1 MITPITRWTKIRV
14 SVFGVGFAVL
24 FTLVARR
31 AYRLQVGDESAR
43 LRGLAE
49 EQYLREVELP
59 PRRGRILDREGGE
72 LASTADVDSVF
83 CNPRQL
89 PDPQGAA
96 RSLAKVL
103 GMDGKEL
110 KELSARLAQRR
121 FFAWVKRK
129 VTPEEADAVRALEL
143 PGLGFTREPRR
154 FYPNRTLAATVMGH
168 AGLDGRGQEG
178 VELALD
184 RHLRGQNSS
193 LQGVRDALG
202 RELFLDGMGES
213 ADGAGSDVTLTID
226 RYLTF
231 VTEQAIADAQAR
243 HHAKAVV
250 AIVMDPRNG
259 EVLAMA
265 STPSYNP
272 NDPSTAVERAARN
285 RAITDAF
292 EPGSTMK
299 TFTIAAALDA
309 RAVRPTDQ
317 FDCMMGRLT
326 VGKYTIHDTHPH
338 GALTVA
344 EIFKFSSNI
353 GATKVARRLGRER
366 FADAL
371 GRFGFGRPTGVGLP
385 GERAG
390 LLRPVDKWGD
400 IGFANVS
407 FGQGLTVTPLQVV
420 AAMSAIAAGGVYH
433 PPRIITRV
441 VRRDGSE
448 EPLPER
454 PAVRVISE
462 RAAAEMTTIMEGV
475 TQVGGTARAAAVDGY
490 VVAGKTGTAQ
500 KVSGGHYDASKW
512 VSSFI
517 GFVPAEAPRVAITVM
532 VDEPQG
538 AHLGGAVA
546 APIFKEIA
554 EQALRYLH
562 VPPSPALLALA
573 QTQAKKAAGTP
584 APGGVASAPASAKA
598 GVEPAAPR
606 GAVSAVAPGESDEDE
621 RPGSDVP
628 AVHETDVGDG
638 SPEAGPAGAEIASAS
653 GPGNRDD
660 GAESGSDAE
669 SGGSEGEDLDDSE
682 AQARPRLVTIPNFR
696 GLTIAAALRAARQS
710 NIELMLDDRTPPSGV
725 ALRQSPPPGLAPR
738 GVPCKVSFGRPL

>member
-1 MITPITRWTKIRV
+1 
-14 SVFGVGFAVL
+14 
-24 FTLVARR
+24 
-31 AYRLQVGDESAR
+31 
-43 LRGLAE
+43 
-49 EQYLREVELP
+49 
-59 PRRGRILDREGGE
+59 
-72 LASTADVDSVF
+72 
-83 CNPRQL
+83 
-89 PDPQGAA
+89 
-96 RSLAKVL
+96 
-103 GMDGKEL
+103 
-110 KELSARLAQRR
+110 
-121 FFAWVKRK
+121 
-129 VTPEEADAVRALEL
+129 
-143 PGLGFTREPRR
+143 
-154 FYPNRTLAATVMGH
+154 
-168 AGLDGRGQEG
+168 
-178 VELALD
+178 
-184 RHLRGQNSS
+184 
-193 LQGVRDALG
+193 VRDALG
-202 RELFLDGMGES
+202 RELFLDGMGET

-231 VTEQAIADAQAR
+231 VTEQAIADAQAQ

-250 AIVMDPRNG
+250 AIVLDPRNG

-272 NDPSTAVERAARN
+272 NDPSSALEHAARN

-309 RAVRPTDQ
+309 RAVKPTDQ
-317 FDCMMGRLT
+317 FDCMMGRMT

-353 GATKVARRLGRER
+353 GATRVARRLGRER

-371 GRFGFGRPTGVGLP
+371 GRFGFGRPTGIGLP

-407 FGQGLTVTPLQVV
+407 FGQGLTATPLQIV

-462 RAAAEMTTIMEGV
+462 RAATEMTSIMEGV
-475 TQVGGTARAAAVDGY
+475 TQPGGTARAAAVDGY
-490 VVAGKTGTAQ
+490 LVAGKTGTAQ
-500 KVSGGHYDASKW
+500 KVSGGHYDNTKW

-517 GFVPAEAPRVAITVM
+517 GFVPAEAPRVAIAVM
-532 VDEPQG
+532 IDEPQG
-538 AHLGGAVA
+538 GHLGGAVA
-546 APIFKEIA
+546 APVFKEIA

-562 VPPSPALLALA
+562 VPPSPILLA
-573 QTQAKKAAGTP
+573 KKTGAAGP
-584 APGGVASAPASAKA
+584 AGGMPGASTNGAASAKA
-598 GVEPAAPR
+598 GAGPAAVR
-606 GAVSAVAPGESDEDE
+606 GATGAMAAGESDEDE

-628 AVHETDVGDG
+628 AVPETDVGDG
-638 SPEAGPAGAEIASAS
+638 AAEAGAGGTELAAGGGS
-653 GPGNRDD
+653 GSPDD
-660 GAESGSDAE
+660 GEDAVDGDAGNAEAASPDSGDAPAAH
-669 SGGSEGEDLDDSE
+669 LH
-682 AQARPRLVTIPNFR
+682 LVTIPNFR
-696 GLTIAAALRAARQS
+696 GLTIAAALRAARQ
-710 NIELMLDDRTPPSGV
+710 NNVELVLDDRTPPSGV
-725 ALRQSPPPGLAPR
+725 ALRQSPGPGPAPR

>member
-1 MITPITRWTKIRV
+1 
-14 SVFGVGFAVL
+14 
-24 FTLVARR
+24 
-31 AYRLQVGDESAR
+31 
-43 LRGLAE
+43 
-49 EQYLREVELP
+49 
-59 PRRGRILDREGGE
+59 
-72 LASTADVDSVF
+72 
-83 CNPRQL
+83 
-89 PDPQGAA
+89 
-96 RSLAKVL
+96 
-103 GMDGKEL
+103 
-110 KELSARLAQRR
+110 
-121 FFAWVKRK
+121 
-129 VTPEEADAVRALEL
+129 
-143 PGLGFTREPRR
+143 
-154 FYPNRTLAATVMGH
+154 
-168 AGLDGRGQEG
+168 
-178 VELALD
+178 
-184 RHLRGQNSS
+184 
-193 LQGVRDALG
+193 
-202 RELFLDGMGES
+202 MGET

-231 VTEQAIADAQAR
+231 ITEQAIADAQAQ

-272 NDPSTAVERAARN
+272 NDPASAVERAARN

-317 FDCMMGRLT
+317 FDCMMGRMN

-371 GRFGFGRPTGVGLP
+371 GRFGFGRPTGIGLP

-448 EPLPER
+448 ESLPER

-462 RAAAEMTTIMEGV
+462 RAATEMTTSMEGV

-500 KVSGGHYDASKW
+500 KVSGGHYDSSKW

-517 GFVPAEAPRVAITVM
+517 GFVPAEAPRVAIAVM

-538 AHLGGAVA
+538 VHLGGAVA

-562 VPPSPALLALA
+562 VPPSPALLA
-573 QTQAKKAAGTP
+573 KK
-584 APGGVASAPASAKA
+584 ASAPGASPNGTGAAKA
-598 GVEPAAPR
+598 GPAPR
-606 GAVSAVAPGESDEDE
+606 SAGGTLAAGESDEDE

-628 AVHETDVGDG
+628 AVPEAEVGGGGGDG
-638 SPEAGPAGAEIASAS
+638 PAEAGPAATELALAG
-653 GPGNRDD
+653 GPGSRED
-660 GAESGSDAE
+660 GEDATD
-669 SGGSEGEDLDDSE
+669 GDAAGSEAEGLDTEDAPS
-682 AQARPRLVTIPNFR
+682 RLVTIPNFR

-710 NIELMLDDRTPPSGV
+710 NIELVLDDRTPPSGV
-725 ALRQSPPPGLAPR
+725 ALRQSPAPGPAPR